1 MFPFGK
7 SKPSPYDLSSAPPA
21 SSASSAASAATSR
34 IKSLALSASKLPSSM
49 GVRPPPPRPSY
60 AVPDLRGLYSLLLAE
75 ISLSTAG
82 GMLEAWAALGGEPTA
97 DAAGVTYQPDQAA
110 LKAAGGLEGRAVEL
124 LRRLGE
130 IVVYGE
136 QNAAAAALFDY
147 FCEKNMLALLVDVAR
162 GEGEGAGV
170 ARSVLVK
177 AQVVQTVSILVQNVR
192 NETSLYYLLSNNYVN
207 ELVAIP
213 LQGYTDAALDE
224 FMPTYISFLK
234 ALALRLSSSPTLFQF
249 FVDELSGSTF
259 PLFTAAVAA
268 ASSPYARTDS
278 FVRLTALNI
287 VVNVCKIKHDAIRR
301 VIADSVSSQRELLGT
316 LTGRFDEQAAVL
328 RKLTAG
334 ASTDEARS
342 DSTASAIEEL
352 QDQLYFIN
360 DLLQCGVRPLNVRL
374 CEWLLRRCIF
384 SPLMEGY
391 RVRWKGDPADGSLD
405 EWFTASDLTRE
416 YPEVVAV
423 YEGTTFRSKPAPPSG
438 AGGRRNTISA
448 ARRASALSSFPPSAP
463 TTSPETARVLSS
475 LFILSQFFLTFE

>member
-1 MFPFGK
+1 
-7 SKPSPYDLSSAPPA
+7 
-21 SSASSAASAATSR
+21 
-34 IKSLALSASKLPSSM
+34 
-49 GVRPPPPRPSY
+49 
-60 AVPDLRGLYSLLLAE
+60 VPDLRGLYSLLLAE

-97 DAAGVTYQPDQAA
+97 DAAGVIYQPDQAA
-110 LKAAGGLEGRAVEL
+110 LKAARGLEARAVEL

-234 ALALRLSSSPTLFQF
+234 TLALRLSSSPTLFQF
-249 FVDELSGSTF
+249 FVDGLSGSTF

-268 ASSPYARTDS
+268 ASSRSVRARE
-278 FVRLTALNI
+278 R
-287 VVNVCKIKHDAIRR
+287 
-301 VIADSVSSQRELLGT
+301 
-316 LTGRFDEQAAVL
+316 
-328 RKLTAG
+328 
-334 ASTDEARS
+334 
-342 DSTASAIEEL
+342 ASA
-352 QDQLYFIN
+352 
-360 DLLQCGVRPLNVRL
+360 R
-374 CEWLLRRCIF
+374 
-384 SPLMEGY
+384 
-391 RVRWKGDPADGSLD
+391 
-405 EWFTASDLTRE
+405 ASER
-416 YPEVVAV
+416 
-423 YEGTTFRSKPAPPSG
+423 
-438 AGGRRNTISA
+438 
-448 ARRASALSSFPPSAP
+448 ARRARR
-463 TTSPETARVLSS
+463 TWEVDREGH
-475 LFILSQFFLTFE
+475 QRQ